1 MVGGRIG
8 WCRQGKAVG
17 GHKGP
22 PLHTEMLL
30 RGIDGAKKGEAAAS
44 PFQSVKEPPNRQN
57 VNLEN
62 VFMTHRQKTLEGEIA
77 FAII

>member
-1 MVGGRIG
+1 M
-8 WCRQGKAVG
+8 
-17 GHKGP
+17 HKQFKN
-22 PLHTEMLL
+22 
-30 RGIDGAKKGEAAAS
+30 AASSEAAL
-44 PFQSVKEPPNRQN
+44 QSVKEPPNRQN

>member
-1 MVGGRIG
+1 ML
-8 WCRQGKAVG
+8 KAQT
-17 GHKGP
+17 GP
-22 PLHTEMLL
+22 WRTDSTLTGPVC
-30 RGIDGAKKGEAAAS
+30 
-44 PFQSVKEPPNRQN
+44 QSVKEPPNRQN